1 MQPRHPRTWVLAGAV
16 GVTPSP
22 RKGER
27 GLRGRRKRDAIVGE
41 VVSERCRPLLVV
53 LRPVVLMKQ
62 QLHVLVAP
70 PLLVQPPWTR
80 HEGLLALI
88 RSLLLQVLLLLVI
101 RKALR
106 EVAK

>member
-1 MQPRHPRTWVLAGAV
+1 MREH
-16 GVTPSP
+16 
-22 RKGER
+22 
-27 GLRGRRKRDAIVGE
+27 RRRDAVVGE

>member
-1 MQPRHPRTWVLAGAV
+1 MREH
-16 GVTPSP
+16 
-22 RKGER
+22 
-27 GLRGRRKRDAIVGE
+27 RRRDAVVGE

-70 PLLVQPPWTR
+70 PLLVQPPWSG

-88 RSLLLQVLLLLVI
+88 RNLRLHVLLF
-101 RKALR
+101 
-106 EVAK
+106 VAGDTKTILAGSRQSLWPSRAGAA

>member
-1 MQPRHPRTWVLAGAV
+1 MLAGAV

-27 GLRGRRKRDAIVGE
+27 CLRGRRKRDAIIVGE
-41 VVSERCRPLLVV
+41 VVSERCRPQLVV
-53 LRPVVLMKQ
+53 LRPLVLMKQ
-62 QLHVLVAP
+62 LQVLMAAL
-70 PLLVQPPWTR
+70 LLVQPPWTR

-88 RSLLLQVLLLLVI
+88 RCLLLQVLLLLVI
-101 RKALR
+101 RKPALR